1 MRFITNLLAS
11 IGLGAASTG
20 VQGCWY
26 LFMDEPTMSNN
37 LVSEQNYVRSDK

>member
-20 VQGCWY
+20 VQGCLYW
-26 LFMDEPTMSNN
+26 FTDEPTMPRI
-37 LVSEQNYVRSDK
+37 LVKY

>member
-20 VQGCWY
+20 VQGCTY
-26 LFMDEPTMSNN
+26 FFIGEPKMPQS
-37 LVSEQNYVRSDK
+37 LVLK